1 MLEIN
6 PGLILWTIITF
17 AILLIILRVMAW
29 KPLLHALTSREER
42 VRMSLQ
48 RAEDAEQEARRL
60 LEENK
65 RQLAQADELA
75 QRALKEGR
83 EMGERLKNEIVEKAH
98 TMARHTVDQAK
109 EEIRREKDAAL
120 VKLRAEVADL
130 AILAAGKILDEN
142 LDSPRHRKLV
152 DGAIQDIHK
161 T

>member
-6 PGLILWTIITF
+6 PGLILWTIVTF

-65 RQLAQADELA
+65 RQLAQADEQA

-83 EMGERLKNEIVEKAH
+83 EMGERLKSEIVEKAH
-98 TMARHTVDQAK
+98 TMARHMVDQAK
-109 EEIRREKDAAL
+109 EEIHREKDAAL
-120 VKLRAEVADL
+120 VRLRSEVADL
-130 AILAAGKILDEN
+130 AITAAGKILDET
-142 LDSPRHRKLV
+142 LDPARHRKLV
-152 DGAIQDIHK
+152 DGAIEDIHK